1 MKKTR
6 VQICVV
12 CFGVL
17 VNGEMHND
25 HDTITKLIL
34 TSRYFPNQVDV
45 EKYVCLQCAK
55 FLTDEEQT
63 KRIKEG

>member
-1 MKKTR
+1 MKKR

-12 CFGVL
+12 CFGVQI
-17 VNGEMHND
+17 NGLPFND

-34 TSRYFPNQVDV
+34 LSRFSPNEIMV
-45 EKYVCLQCAK
+45 EKYVCFHCAK